1 MRGEKELARERKR
14 ERERD
19 SGKSYLG
26 RQMGLTVGGKTYKR
40 MNASWV
46 HVHTTYKPVQ
56 PGLSSNL
63 FRSCVNMNPACVHA
77 LVCLFPHRYCKTEVL
92 SDDFSH

>member
-46 HVHTTYKPVQ
+46 HRTQLPNKQ
-56 PGLSSNL
+56 LESPGCSGFETLGNMDFQAQFLFLKLCACELNL
-63 FRSCVNMNPACVHA
+63 RSCM
-77 LVCLFPHRYCKTEVL
+77 F
-92 SDDFSH
+92 FSHR